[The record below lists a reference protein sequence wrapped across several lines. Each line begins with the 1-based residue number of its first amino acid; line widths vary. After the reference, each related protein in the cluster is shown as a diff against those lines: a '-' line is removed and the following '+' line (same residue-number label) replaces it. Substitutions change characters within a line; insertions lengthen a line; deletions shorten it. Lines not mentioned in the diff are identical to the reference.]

1 MPVRD
6 PPIPQASR
14 DNRPDLGTTGNRP
27 YSPFDPAVLA
37 DPSTCYGYLLGEAP
51 VHRCDAF
58 DPPFYVLSQ
67 YADVAAALR
76 DIDTFSSEFG
86 QGPRFTP
93 PAGMLSDP
101 PQHTFFRGLV
111 QQAFTPRAVDALTG
125 RITDLADELLEAR
138 AALAAFDLHEDYA
151 FPLPVAVIAE
161 MLGIPA
167 DDMQLFK
174 RWSDASVAAMGAARP
189 EAYAAEIGAMADYL
203 LSKIRQARR
212 PGAAPSL
219 ITRLVRAEQQGR
231 RLDDDEVLQVVTQ
244 LLVGGNETTT
254 SLITNAAWRLLSEPS
269 LWQRLV
275 ADRALVPA
283 AIEES
288 LRYDP
293 PVLGLY
299 RSTTRAVRLH
309 GVEIPARS
317 KVMLHYAAANRDPA
331 VFEAPERFSL
341 DRSRKRHLAF
351 GLGVHFCLGAQLAR
365 LEAGVA
371 LARLLE
377 HFPRLTLIDA
387 GERIA
392 PFFLWGRKRLPVRV
406 EPVPPESTARYDPI
420 GQQGA
425 YR

>member
-6 PPIPQASR
+6 PLTPEASR
-14 DNRPDLGTTGNRP
+14 DNNRIHP
-27 YSPFDPAVLA
+27 GSAGSYSALDPAVLA
-37 DPSTCYGYLLGEAP
+37 DPSSGYGYLLGEAP

-58 DPPFYVLSQ
+58 DPPFYTLSR

-76 DIDTFSSEFG
+76 DIETFSSEFG

-101 PQHTFFRGLV
+101 PQHTFFRSLV
-111 QQAFTPRAVDALTG
+111 QQAFTPRAVDALTE
-125 RITDLADELLEAR
+125 RISSLADALLEDCAE
-138 AALAAFDLHEDYA
+138 LDDFDLHEDYA

-167 DDMQLFK
+167 ADMHLFK
-174 RWSDASVAAMGAARP
+174 RWSDASVAAMGSARP
-189 EAYAAEIGAMADYL
+189 EAYAAELGAMAEYL
-203 LSKIRQARR
+203 LWQIRRARGPDAR
-212 PGAAPSL
+212 PGL
-219 ITRLVRAEQQGR
+219 IARLVRAEQQGR

-254 SLITNAAWRLLSEPS
+254 SLITNAVWRLLAEPS
-269 LWQRLV
+269 LWRRLV
-275 ADRALVPA
+275 AEPGLVPA
-283 AIEES
+283 AVEES

-299 RSTTRAVRLH
+299 RHTTRAVSLH
-309 GVEIPARS
+309 GVEIPAGS
-317 KVMLHYAAANRDPA
+317 KVMLHYGAANRDPA
-331 VFEAPERFSL
+331 VFEDPDRFSL
-341 DRSRKRHLAF
+341 NRSPKRHLAF

-365 LEAGVA
+365 LEAHIA
-371 LARLLE
+371 LTRLVE
-377 HFPRLTLIDA
+377 RCPRMTLIDA

-406 EPVPPESTARYDPI
+406 APVAPAPPAHDSPI
-420 GQQGA
+420 GH
-425 YR
+425 